1 MGGRLAVTR
10 PVTDEQLLMAQFR
23 EALRRATAAAT
34 YNEIIGLLR
43 PFISHADPQ
52 VKHWVWNS
60 AEWLDWLTH
69 NSDRFLKP

>member
-1 MGGRLAVTR
+1 M
-10 PVTDEQLLMAQFR
+10 
-23 EALRRATAAAT
+23 RRATAAPT

-43 PFISHADPQ
+43 PFISNEDPQ

-69 NSDRFLKP
+69 NSDRFLKLKRDAQEEHNDRSRR